1 MAILGTWRTT
11 LRTKL
16 WYMVCGVVLPMWLM
30 GKDWP
35 FQTVTCSGPLYWDW
49 TERLLRF
56 VVRWSEMPESASHGS
71 WLLVMAALDA
81 LAIATSFVGGCFP
94 W

>member
-1 MAILGTWRTT
+1 MAIIGTWRTT

-35 FQTVTCSGPLYWDW
+35 FPTVTCSGPLYWD
-49 TERLLRF
+49 
-56 VVRWSEMPESASHGS
+56 
-71 WLLVMAALDA
+71 
-81 LAIATSFVGGCFP
+81 
-94 W
+94 